1 MSTDRVLELEDVSVS
16 YGKVQALRDVD
27 LHVDSGEVVGVIG
40 PNGAGKSTLSDTI
53 AGFKPY
59 DTGSVRFRGTEVST
73 LTPDK
78 LTEDRVIYCTERRD
92 LFGFMTVAENLR
104 LGAYTNRHN
113 LNDRLEFVYDLFPRL
128 DERREQDARTLSGG
142 EQQMLAIGRA
152 LMGSP
157 EFLILDEPT
166 IGLAPVIIDDITNA
180 LEQIQE
186 EENVTILLCEQ
197 NVTFTFRH
205 ADRIYLLEKGS
216 IAREGTAEALRQDK
230 HIKDAY
236 IG

>member
-1 MSTDRVLELEDVSVS
+1 MSEERVLELEGVNVS
-16 YGKVQALRDVD
+16 YGKVQALRDID
-27 LHVDSGEVVGVIG
+27 LHVDEGEVVGVIG

-59 DTGSVRFRGTEVST
+59 DSGTVRYRGTEVST

-92 LFGFMTVAENLR
+92 LFGFMTVGENLR
-104 LGAYTNRHN
+104 LGAYTNRDN
-113 LNDRLEFVYDLFPRL
+113 VDDRLAFVFDLFPRL
-128 DERREQDARTLSGG
+128 EERREQDARTLSGG

-166 IGLAPVIIDDITNA
+166 IGLAPVIINDITEA
-180 LEQIQE
+180 LEQIQTK
-186 EENVTILLCEQ
+186 ENVTILLCEQ

-205 ADRIYLLEKGS
+205 ADRIYLLEKG
-216 IAREGTAEALRQDK
+216 AVNREGTAAEFREDPDV
-230 HIKDAY
+230 KDAY

>member
-1 MSTDRVLELEDVSVS
+1 MSTDRVLELEGVNVS
-16 YGKVQALRDVD
+16 YGKVQALRDID
-27 LHVDSGEVVGVIG
+27 LHVDPGEVVGVIG

-59 DTGSVRFRGTEVST
+59 DTGTVQFRGTEVST

-104 LGAYTNRHN
+104 LGAYTNRDN
-113 LNDRLEFVYDLFPRL
+113 LKDRLEFVYDLFPRL

-230 HIKDAY
+230 HVKDAY

>member
-59 DTGSVRFRGTEVST
+59 DTGSLRFRGTEVST

-104 LGAYTNRHN
+104 LGAYTNRDN

>member
-104 LGAYTNRHN
+104 LGAYTNRDN